1 MRLNK
6 KLMEW
11 SRKEKTKKKE
21 RDQSVKAETADEFL
35 GQVLDAEDRECDMCG
50 GGPGWH
56 YSGCYE

>member
-1 MRLNK
+1 
-6 KLMEW
+6 MEW

-21 RDQSVKAETADEFL
+21 RDQSVKAETVDEFL